1 MKLTHKLRLLFFAVS
16 TIPLFISS
24 AIMLVMN
31 YKATV
36 EDIYSYYDTFV
47 DNAASSVSAFFHE
60 KTSVASTLSKND
72 HVVNHEWSDIEAS
85 MKAVVA
91 DGTFEK
97 IILAFNDGTYHNTG
111 GGNPHFDG
119 KQTSDNKSPTA
130 KLSSIAIR
138 DYFKDII
145 TNNKAEK
152 NMSYVSEPV
161 VSLSNGVRQIMVCQ
175 TLHKNGHLNG
185 MIAGSVS
192 WNLFAKELETLQK
205 QAKDTFGAEVKF
217 LIVNDQGN
225 IVYHWDDS
233 MMVRVKEENGTKISV
248 TSSIAELPQ
257 SFTEYAQRMVARD
270 ESFTTVEYNLD
281 KTRELFSFCP
291 IDGTYMTLGIF
302 IERAPLF
309 AQVRSLLSFAVIWL
323 VFVTVL
329 VLIVSFAFSRN
340 IVMPLSTIANSF
352 GTLATGA
359 GDLTV
364 RLTSREGGND
374 VMARIS
380 SNFNN
385 FLGKLG
391 DIIRSIQSE
400 AAQLG
405 NVSSNL
411 NDNVSRTKNAINDI
425 NQKTDV
431 LSKNAINLSASI
443 EETTSTVHEISK
455 TIESLNYQ
463 IGNQANSVNES
474 SAAIEE
480 MVANIQSVSNNL
492 GRASK
497 TFTELKGASET
508 GRNTMEGVIE
518 SVKETA
524 QHSQQL
530 LEANELIETIAS
542 QTNLLAMN
550 AAIEAA
556 HAGDAG
562 KGFSVVAD
570 EIRKLAEDTSEQ
582 SKKIAEMLRVVVSN
596 IGNVVDQSTD
606 ANTVFEDISGQIG
619 NVNDLMSE
627 ISMSMN
633 EQAEGSQQVLES
645 LRTMQNTTTLILNGS
660 TEMNTGASMV
670 QNEMVNLR
678 DFAYQVKEVTQ
689 NVSDRMEQIS
699 TSVDSVASLSG
710 ENNSLSD
717 NLYPV
722 HPSAHHRAFCCWLVT
737 MM

>member
-1 MKLTHKLRLLFFAVS
+1 
-16 TIPLFISS
+16 
-24 AIMLVMN
+24 MLVMN

-60 KTSVASTLSKND
+60 KTSVASTLSKNE
-72 HVVNHEWSDIEAS
+72 HVVNHEWTDIEAS

-111 GGNPHFDG
+111 GGNPYFDG
-119 KQTSDNKSPTA
+119 KQTSDNKSPNA

-192 WNLFAKELETLQK
+192 WNLFANELEVLQK
-205 QAKDTFGAEVKF
+205 QAKDTFGANVKF

-225 IVYHWDDS
+225 IVYHWDDN
-233 MMVRVKEENGTKISV
+233 MMVRVKEENGAKISV
-248 TSSIAELPQ
+248 TSSVNELPQ
-257 SFTEYAQRMVARD
+257 DFSEYAQKMVTRD
-270 ESFTTVEYNLD
+270 ESFMTVEYKLD
-281 KTRELFSFCP
+281 NTPELFSFCP
-291 IDGTYMTLGIF
+291 IEGTYMTLGIF

-309 AQVRSLLSFAVIWL
+309 AKIRSQLSFAAIWL
-323 VFVTVL
+323 IFITVL

-364 RLTSREGGND
+364 RLASKEGGND

-425 NQKTDV
+425 NEKTDV

-497 TFTELKGASET
+497 TFTDLKGASET

-699 TSVDSVASLSG
+699 TSVDSVSSLSS
-710 ENNSLSD
+710 ENNNLSD
-717 NLYPV
+717 NLYEQTKG
-722 HPSAHHRAFCCWLVT
+722 FKL
-737 MM
+737 

>member
-1 MKLTHKLRLLFFAVS
+1 
-16 TIPLFISS
+16 
-24 AIMLVMN
+24 MLVMN

-323 VFVTVL
+323 VFVTVV
-329 VLIVSFAFSRN
+329 VLIVSFAFSKN

-717 NLYPV
+717 NLYEQTKG
-722 HPSAHHRAFCCWLVT
+722 FKL
-737 MM
+737 

>member
-1 MKLTHKLRLLFFAVS
+1 MKLTHKLRALFFAVS
-16 TIPLFISS
+16 TIPLFVSS
-24 AIMLVMN
+24 AMLLIMN

-36 EDIYSYYDTFV
+36 GDIYAYYETYV
-47 DNAASSVSAFFHE
+47 NNAASSVSDFFHE
-60 KTSVASTLSKND
+60 KVSVASTLSKVD
-72 HVVNHEWSDIEAS
+72 GVINHDWENVSSS
-85 MKAVVA
+85 MKAVVSE
-91 DGTFEK
+91 GTYEK

-111 GGNPHFDG
+111 GGNPYFDG
-119 KQTSDNKSPTA
+119 KQTSDNKSPNA

-138 DYFKDII
+138 DYFKDIV

-161 VSLSNGVRQIMVCQ
+161 VSLSNGVRQIMICQ

-185 MIAGSVS
+185 MIAGSIS
-192 WNLFAKELETLQK
+192 FDLFAKELQTLQE
-205 QAKDTFGAEVKF
+205 QAQKTFGTNVKF

-225 IVYHWDDS
+225 IVYHWDDN
-233 MMVRVKEENGTKISV
+233 MLVHVKEENGSKISV
-248 TSSIAELPQ
+248 TSSISDLP
-257 SFTEYAQRMVARD
+257 SNFVEYAQKMVSREKD
-270 ESFTTVEYNLD
+270 FGVVGYTLD
-281 KTRELFSFCP
+281 NTKELFSFAP
-291 IDGTYMTLGIF
+291 IDGTYMTMGIF
-302 IERAPLF
+302 VDRDPMF
-309 AQVRSLLSFAVIWL
+309 AQIRRQLGFAAIWL
-323 VFVTVL
+323 VFVT
-329 VLIVSFAFSRN
+329 LIVTVVSFIFSKR
-340 IVMPLSTIANSF
+340 IVLPLSTIANSF

-364 RLTSREGGND
+364 RLESKEDGND
-374 VMARIS
+374 VIARMS
-380 SNFNN
+380 TSFNH
-385 FLGKLG
+385 FLEMLG
-391 DIIRSIQSE
+391 NIIKSIQSE
-400 AAQLG
+400 AEQLG
-405 NVSSNL
+405 NVSNNL
-411 NDNVSRTKNAINDI
+411 NDTVSQTKTAIGDI
-425 NQKTDV
+425 NGQTDT

-582 SKKIAEMLRVVVSN
+582 SKKIAEMLRIVVSN

-660 TEMNTGASMV
+660 SEMNSGAAMV
-670 QNEMVNLR
+670 QKEMVNLR

-689 NVSDRMEQIS
+689 NVSQRMDQINN
-699 TSVDSVASLSG
+699 SVDSVSSLSG
-710 ENNSLSD
+710 KNNQLSD
-717 NLYPV
+717 DLYEQTKG
-722 HPSAHHRAFCCWLVT
+722 FKL
-737 MM
+737 

>member
-1 MKLTHKLRLLFFAVS
+1 MKLTHKLRMLFFAVS
-16 TIPLFISS
+16 TIPLFVSS
-24 AIMLVMN
+24 AMLLIMN
-31 YKATV
+31 YRATV
-36 EDIYSYYDTFV
+36 KDIHAYYETYV
-47 DNAASSVSAFFHE
+47 NNAASSVSAFFHE
-60 KTSVASTLSKND
+60 KMSVAATLSKMDNVID
-72 HVVNHEWSDIEAS
+72 HDWDNIAPS
-85 MKAVVA
+85 MKAVVS

-111 GGNPHFDG
+111 GGNPYFGG
-119 KQTSDNKSPTA
+119 KQTSDNKSPNA
-130 KLSSIAIR
+130 KLSSVAVR
-138 DYFKDII
+138 DYFKDIV
-145 TNNKAEK
+145 TNNKSEK
-152 NMSYVSEPV
+152 NMSYISEPV
-161 VSLSNGVRQIMVCQ
+161 VSLSNGVRQIMVCH

-185 MIAGSVS
+185 LIAGSVS
-192 WNLFAKELETLQK
+192 WDLFKKELDELQE
-205 QAKDTFGAEVKF
+205 QAQKTFGTNVKF
-217 LIVNDQGN
+217 LIVNEQGTV
-225 IVYHWDDS
+225 IYHWDDS
-233 MMVRVKEENGTKISV
+233 MIVHVKEENGNKISV
-248 TSSIAELPQ
+248 TTSISDLP
-257 SFTEYAQRMVARD
+257 SDFIEYAHKMVSRDTSMGVTEYR
-270 ESFTTVEYNLD
+270 LD
-281 KTRELFSFCP
+281 KTRELFSFAP
-291 IDGTYMTLGIF
+291 IEGTYMTLGVFIDRDPMFTEIRSQLGFAALWLIF
-302 IERAPLF
+302 ITL
-309 AQVRSLLSFAVIWL
+309 AV
-323 VFVTVL
+323 TA
-329 VLIVSFAFSRN
+329 VSFIFSKR

-364 RLTSREGGND
+364 RLASKENSND
-374 VMARIS
+374 VIARMS
-380 SNFNN
+380 TSFNR
-385 FLGKLG
+385 FLEMLAN
-391 DIIRSIQSE
+391 IIRSIQSE

-405 NVSSNL
+405 NVSTNL
-411 NDNVSRTKNAINDI
+411 NETVNQTKTAIGDI
-425 NQKTDV
+425 NNQTDN

-480 MVANIQSVSNNL
+480 MVANIQSVSTNL

-582 SKKIAEMLRVVVSN
+582 SKKIAEMLRIVVAN

-633 EQAEGSQQVLES
+633 EQSEGSQQVLES
-645 LRTMQNTTTLILNGS
+645 LRTMQNTTSIILNGS
-660 TEMNTGASMV
+660 SEMNSGAAMV
-670 QNEMVNLR
+670 QKEMINLR

-689 NVSDRMEQIS
+689 NVNERMDQINN
-699 TSVDSVASLSG
+699 SVDSVASLSDK
-710 ENNSLSD
+710 NSSLSD
-717 NLYPV
+717 DLYEQTKG
-722 HPSAHHRAFCCWLVT
+722 FKL
-737 MM
+737 

>member
-309 AQVRSLLSFAVIWL
+309 AQIRSLLSFAVIWL

-329 VLIVSFAFSRN
+329 VLIVSFAFSKN

-717 NLYPV
+717 NLYEQTKG
-722 HPSAHHRAFCCWLVT
+722 FKL
-737 MM
+737 

>member
-309 AQVRSLLSFAVIWL
+309 AQIRSLLSFAVIWL

-329 VLIVSFAFSRN
+329 VLIVSFAFSKN

-645 LRTMQNTTTLILNGS
+645 LRTMQYTTTLILNGS

-717 NLYPV
+717 NLYEQTKG
-722 HPSAHHRAFCCWLVT
+722 FKL
-737 MM
+737 

>member
-281 KTRELFSFCP
+281 KTRELFNFCP

-309 AQVRSLLSFAVIWL
+309 AQIRSLMSFAVIWL
-323 VFVTVL
+323 VFVTVV
-329 VLIVSFAFSRN
+329 VLIVSFAFSKN

-717 NLYPV
+717 NLYEQTKG
-722 HPSAHHRAFCCWLVT
+722 FKL
-737 MM
+737 

>member
-1 MKLTHKLRLLFFAVS
+1 
-16 TIPLFISS
+16 
-24 AIMLVMN
+24 MLVMN

-47 DNAASSVSAFFHE
+47 DNAAASVSAFFHE

-72 HVVNHEWSDIEAS
+72 HVVNHEWTDIEAS

-111 GGNPHFDG
+111 GGNPYFDG
-119 KQTSDNKSPTA
+119 KQTSDNKSPNA

-192 WNLFAKELETLQK
+192 WNLFANELEVLQK

-225 IVYHWDDS
+225 IVYHWDDN
-233 MMVRVKEENGTKISV
+233 MMVRVKEENGAKISV
-248 TSSIAELPQ
+248 TSSVNELPQ
-257 SFTEYAQRMVARD
+257 DFSEYAQKMVARD
-270 ESFTTVEYNLD
+270 ESFMTIEYKLD
-281 KTRELFSFCP
+281 NTSELFSFCP
-291 IDGTYMTLGIF
+291 VDGTYMTLGIF

-309 AQVRSLLSFAVIWL
+309 AKIRSQLSFAAIWL
-323 VFVTVL
+323 IFITVL
-329 VLIVSFAFSRN
+329 VLIVSFAFSKN

-364 RLTSREGGND
+364 RLASKEGGND

-497 TFTELKGASET
+497 TFTDLKGASET

-699 TSVDSVASLSG
+699 TSVDSVSSLSS
-710 ENNSLSD
+710 ENNNLSD
-717 NLYPV
+717 NLYEQTKG
-722 HPSAHHRAFCCWLVT
+722 FKL
-737 MM
+737 

>member
-1 MKLTHKLRLLFFAVS
+1 MKLTHKLRALFFAVS
-16 TIPLFISS
+16 TIPLFVSS
-24 AIMLVMN
+24 AMLLIMN

-36 EDIYSYYDTFV
+36 GDIYAYYETYV
-47 DNAASSVSAFFHE
+47 NNAASSVSAFFHE
-60 KTSVASTLSKND
+60 KVAVASTLSKVD
-72 HVVNHEWSDIEAS
+72 GVINHDWENVSSS
-85 MKAVVA
+85 MKAVVSE
-91 DGTFEK
+91 GTYEK

-111 GGNPHFDG
+111 GGNPYFDG
-119 KQTSDNKSPTA
+119 KQTSDNKSPNA

-138 DYFKDII
+138 DYFKDIV

-161 VSLSNGVRQIMVCQ
+161 VSLSNGVRQIMICQ

-185 MIAGSVS
+185 MIAGSIS
-192 WNLFAKELETLQK
+192 FDLFAKELQTLQE
-205 QAKDTFGAEVKF
+205 QAQETFGTNVKF

-225 IVYHWDDS
+225 IVYHWDEN
-233 MMVRVKEENGTKISV
+233 MLVHVKEENGSKISV
-248 TSSIAELPQ
+248 TSSISDLP
-257 SFTEYAQRMVARD
+257 SNFVEYAQKMVSREKD
-270 ESFTTVEYNLD
+270 FGVVGYTLD
-281 KTRELFSFCP
+281 NTKELFSFAP
-291 IDGTYMTLGIF
+291 IDGTYMTMGIF
-302 IERAPLF
+302 VDRDPMF
-309 AQVRSLLSFAVIWL
+309 AQIKSQLGFAAIWL
-323 VFVTVL
+323 VFVT
-329 VLIVSFAFSRN
+329 LIVTVVSFIFSKR
-340 IVMPLSTIANSF
+340 IVLPLSTIANSF

-364 RLTSREGGND
+364 RLESKEDGND
-374 VMARIS
+374 VIARMS
-380 SNFNN
+380 TSFNR
-385 FLGKLG
+385 FLEMLG
-391 DIIRSIQSE
+391 NIIKSIQSE
-400 AAQLG
+400 AEQLG
-405 NVSSNL
+405 NVSNNL
-411 NDNVSRTKNAINDI
+411 NDTVSQTKTAIGDI
-425 NQKTDV
+425 NGQTDT

-582 SKKIAEMLRVVVSN
+582 SKKIAEMLRIVVSN

-660 TEMNTGASMV
+660 SEMNSGAAMV
-670 QNEMVNLR
+670 QKEMVNLR

-689 NVSDRMEQIS
+689 NVSQRMDQINS
-699 TSVDSVASLSG
+699 SVDSVSSLSG
-710 ENNSLSD
+710 KNNQLSD
-717 NLYPV
+717 DLYEQTKG
-722 HPSAHHRAFCCWLVT
+722 FKL
-737 MM
+737 

>member
-1 MKLTHKLRLLFFAVS
+1 
-16 TIPLFISS
+16 
-24 AIMLVMN
+24 MLVMN

-60 KTSVASTLSKND
+60 KTSVASTLSKNE
-72 HVVNHEWSDIEAS
+72 HVVNHEWTDIEAS

-111 GGNPHFDG
+111 GGNPYFDG
-119 KQTSDNKSPTA
+119 KQTSDNKSPNA

-192 WNLFAKELETLQK
+192 WNLFANELEVLQK
-205 QAKDTFGAEVKF
+205 QAKDTFGANVKF

-225 IVYHWDDS
+225 IVYHWDDN
-233 MMVRVKEENGTKISV
+233 MMVRVKEENGAKISV
-248 TSSIAELPQ
+248 TSSVNELSQ
-257 SFTEYAQRMVARD
+257 DFSEYAQKMVTRD
-270 ESFTTVEYNLD
+270 ESFTTVEYKLD
-281 KTRELFSFCP
+281 NTPELFSFCP
-291 IDGTYMTLGIF
+291 IEGTYMTLGIF

-309 AQVRSLLSFAVIWL
+309 AKIRSQLSFAAIWL
-323 VFVTVL
+323 IFITVL
-329 VLIVSFAFSRN
+329 VLIVSFAFSKN

-364 RLTSREGGND
+364 RLASKENGND

-497 TFTELKGASET
+497 TFTDLKGASET

-699 TSVDSVASLSG
+699 TSVDSVSSLSS
-710 ENNSLSD
+710 ENNNLSD
-717 NLYPV
+717 NLYEQTKG
-722 HPSAHHRAFCCWLVT
+722 FKL
-737 MM
+737 

>member
-225 IVYHWDDS
+225 IVYHWDNS

-329 VLIVSFAFSRN
+329 VLIVSFAFSKN

-717 NLYPV
+717 NLYEQTKG
-722 HPSAHHRAFCCWLVT
+722 FKL
-737 MM
+737 

>member
-24 AIMLVMN
+24 AIMLMMN

-111 GGNPHFDG
+111 GGNPYFDG
-119 KQTSDNKSPTA
+119 RQTSDNKSPTA

-152 NMSYVSEPV
+152 VMSYVSEPV

-192 WNLFAKELETLQK
+192 WNLFAKELETLQA
-205 QAKDTFGAEVKF
+205 QAKETFGAEVKF

-225 IVYHWDDS
+225 IVYHWDDN
-233 MMVRVKEENGTKISV
+233 MMVRVKEENGNKISV

-270 ESFTTVEYNLD
+270 DSFTTIEYNLD
-281 KTRELFSFCP
+281 KTRELFSYCP

-309 AQVRSLLSFAVIWL
+309 AQIRSQLSFAAIWL
-323 VFVTVL
+323 IFITVL
-329 VLIVSFAFSRN
+329 VLIVSFAFSKN

-364 RLTSREGGND
+364 RLASKEGGND

-425 NQKTDV
+425 NEKTDV

-524 QHSQQL
+524 LHSQQL

-582 SKKIAEMLRVVVSN
+582 SKKIAEMLRIVVSN

-619 NVNDLMSE
+619 NVNDLMAE

-670 QNEMVNLR
+670 QKEMVNLR

-689 NVSDRMEQIS
+689 NVYDKMEQIS
-699 TSVDSVASLSG
+699 TSVDSVSSLSS
-710 ENNSLSD
+710 ENNNLSD
-717 NLYPV
+717 NLYEQTKG
-722 HPSAHHRAFCCWLVT
+722 FKL
-737 MM
+737 

>member
-1 MKLTHKLRLLFFAVS
+1 
-16 TIPLFISS
+16 
-24 AIMLVMN
+24 MLVMN

-47 DNAASSVSAFFHE
+47 DNAAASVSAFFHE

-72 HVVNHEWSDIEAS
+72 HVVNHEWTDIEAS

-111 GGNPHFDG
+111 GGNPYFDG
-119 KQTSDNKSPTA
+119 KQTSDNKSPNA

-192 WNLFAKELETLQK
+192 WNLFANELEVLQK

-225 IVYHWDDS
+225 IVYHWDDN
-233 MMVRVKEENGTKISV
+233 MMVRVKEENGAKISV
-248 TSSIAELPQ
+248 TSSVNELPQ
-257 SFTEYAQRMVARD
+257 DFSEYAQKMVARD
-270 ESFTTVEYNLD
+270 ESFMTVEYKLD
-281 KTRELFSFCP
+281 NTSELFSFCP
-291 IDGTYMTLGIF
+291 VDGTYMTLGIF

-309 AQVRSLLSFAVIWL
+309 AKIRSQLSFAAIWL
-323 VFVTVL
+323 IFITVL
-329 VLIVSFAFSRN
+329 VLIVSFAFSKN

-364 RLTSREGGND
+364 RLASKEGGND

-497 TFTELKGASET
+497 TFTDLKGASET

-699 TSVDSVASLSG
+699 TSVDSVSSLSS
-710 ENNSLSD
+710 ENNNLSD
-717 NLYPV
+717 NLYEQTKG
-722 HPSAHHRAFCCWLVT
+722 FKL
-737 MM
+737 

>member
-1 MKLTHKLRLLFFAVS
+1 
-16 TIPLFISS
+16 
-24 AIMLVMN
+24 MLVMN

-60 KTSVASTLSKND
+60 KTSVASTLSKNE
-72 HVVNHEWSDIEAS
+72 HVVNHEWTDIEAS

-111 GGNPHFDG
+111 GGNPYFDG
-119 KQTSDNKSPTA
+119 KQTSDNKSPNA

-192 WNLFAKELETLQK
+192 WNLFANELEVLQK
-205 QAKDTFGAEVKF
+205 QAKDTFGANVKF

-225 IVYHWDDS
+225 IVYHWDDN
-233 MMVRVKEENGTKISV
+233 MMVRVKEENGAKISV
-248 TSSIAELPQ
+248 TSSVNELPQ
-257 SFTEYAQRMVARD
+257 NFSEYAQKMVTRD
-270 ESFTTVEYNLD
+270 ESFTTIEYKLD
-281 KTRELFSFCP
+281 RTRELFSFCP
-291 IDGTYMTLGIF
+291 IEGTYMTLGIF

-309 AQVRSLLSFAVIWL
+309 AKIRSQLSFAAIWL
-323 VFVTVL
+323 IFITVL

-364 RLTSREGGND
+364 RLASKEGGND

-425 NQKTDV
+425 NEKTDV

-699 TSVDSVASLSG
+699 TSVDSVSSLSS
-710 ENNSLSD
+710 ENNNLSD
-717 NLYPV
+717 NLYEQTKG
-722 HPSAHHRAFCCWLVT
+722 FKL
-737 MM
+737 

>member
-1 MKLTHKLRLLFFAVS
+1 
-16 TIPLFISS
+16 
-24 AIMLVMN
+24 MLVMN

-60 KTSVASTLSKND
+60 KTSVASTLSKNE
-72 HVVNHEWSDIEAS
+72 HVVNHEWTDIEAS

-111 GGNPHFDG
+111 GGNPYFDG
-119 KQTSDNKSPTA
+119 KQTSDNKSPNA

-192 WNLFAKELETLQK
+192 WNLFANELEVLQK
-205 QAKDTFGAEVKF
+205 QAKDTFGANVKF

-225 IVYHWDDS
+225 IVYHWDDN
-233 MMVRVKEENGTKISV
+233 MMVRVKEENGAKISV
-248 TSSIAELPQ
+248 TSSVNELPQ
-257 SFTEYAQRMVARD
+257 DFSEYAQKMVTRD
-270 ESFTTVEYNLD
+270 ESFMTVEYKLD
-281 KTRELFSFCP
+281 NTPELFSFCP
-291 IDGTYMTLGIF
+291 IEGTYMTLGIF

-309 AQVRSLLSFAVIWL
+309 AKIRSQLSFAAIWL
-323 VFVTVL
+323 IFITVL

-364 RLTSREGGND
+364 RLASKENGND

-425 NQKTDV
+425 NEKTDV

-497 TFTELKGASET
+497 TFTDLKGASET

-699 TSVDSVASLSG
+699 TSVDSVSSLSS
-710 ENNSLSD
+710 ENNNLSD
-717 NLYPV
+717 NLYEQTKG
-722 HPSAHHRAFCCWLVT
+722 FKL
-737 MM
+737 

>member
-1 MKLTHKLRLLFFAVS
+1 MKLTYKLRLLFFAVS
-16 TIPLFISS
+16 SIPLFLSS
-24 AIMLVMN
+24 AMLLLMN
-31 YKATV
+31 FSSTTD
-36 EDIYSYYDTFV
+36 DIYSYYETYV
-47 DNAASSVSAFFHE
+47 DNSADTIASFFHE
-60 KTSVASTLSKND
+60 KLAVTSTLARIEDVAD
-72 HVVNHEWSDIEAS
+72 HKWANVESS
-85 MKAVVA
+85 MKDVVSA
-91 DGTFEK
+91 GTFEK

-111 GGNPHFDG
+111 GGNPYFDG
-119 KQTSDNKSPTA
+119 KQTSDNKSPNA
-130 KLSSIAIR
+130 KPSSIAIR
-138 DYFKDII
+138 DYFKDIV
-145 TNNKAEK
+145 TDNKTGK
-152 NMSYVSEPV
+152 SISYVSEPV
-161 VSLSNGVRQIMVCQ
+161 ISLSNGVRQIMICQ
-175 TLHKNGHLNG
+175 TLHKGGKING
-185 MIAGSVS
+185 MIAGSIS
-192 WNLFAKELETLQK
+192 WDLFAKEL
-205 QAKDTFGAEVKF
+205 AKIQENAKATFGADIKF

-225 IVYHWDDS
+225 IVYHWDDTK
-233 MMVRVKEENGTKISV
+233 MVRIKEENGNKVSV
-248 TSSIAELPQ
+248 TSSITELPSQ
-257 SFTEYAQRMVARD
+257 FLPYAEQMVARTED
-270 ESFTTVEYNLD
+270 FNTVEYRMSD
-281 KTRELFSFCP
+281 GKRMLFDFCP
-291 IDGTYMTLGIF
+291 IDGTFMTLGVF
-302 IERAPLF
+302 IERAPMF
-309 AQVRSLLSFAVIWL
+309 ADLRSQLNVAIIWL
-323 VFVTVL
+323 VAVTLIVL
-329 VLIVSFAFSRN
+329 VISFVFAKKIVT
-340 IVMPLSTIANSF
+340 PLSSIANNF
-352 GTLATGA
+352 GELATGG

-364 RLTSREGGND
+364 RLGVKQGSND
-374 VMARIS
+374 AISRIS
-380 SNFNN
+380 KNFNS
-385 FLGKLG
+385 FLEMLG
-391 DIIRSIQSE
+391 RIIRSIQSE
-400 AAQLG
+400 AEQLG
-405 NVSSNL
+405 RVSTDL
-411 NDNVSRTKNAINDI
+411 NETVNDTKTAIGDIND
-425 NQKTDV
+425 KTSA
-431 LSKNAINLSASI
+431 LSQNALNLSSSI
-443 EETTSTVHEISK
+443 EETTSTVHEISR

-582 SKKIAEMLRVVVSN
+582 SKKIAEMLHIVVSN

-645 LRTMQNTTTLILNGS
+645 LRAMQNTTSLILNGS

-670 QNEMVNLR
+670 QKEMVNLR

-689 NVSDRMEQIS
+689 NVNDRMAQIN
-699 TSVDSVASLSG
+699 TSVDSVSSLSNR
-710 ENNSLSD
+710 NNNLSD
-717 NLYPV
+717 DLY
-722 HPSAHHRAFCCWLVT
+722 AQTKGFKL
-737 MM
+737 

>member
-1 MKLTHKLRLLFFAVS
+1 
-16 TIPLFISS
+16 
-24 AIMLVMN
+24 MLVMN

-47 DNAASSVSAFFHE
+47 DNAAASVSAFFHE

-72 HVVNHEWSDIEAS
+72 HVVNHEWTDIEAS

-111 GGNPHFDG
+111 GGNPYFDG
-119 KQTSDNKSPTA
+119 KQTSDNKSPNA

-192 WNLFAKELETLQK
+192 WNLFANELEVLQK

-225 IVYHWDDS
+225 IVYHWDDN
-233 MMVRVKEENGTKISV
+233 MMVRVKEENGAKISV
-248 TSSIAELPQ
+248 TSSVNELPQ
-257 SFTEYAQRMVARD
+257 DFSEYAQKMVARD
-270 ESFTTVEYNLD
+270 ESFMTVEYKLD
-281 KTRELFSFCP
+281 NTSELFSFCP
-291 IDGTYMTLGIF
+291 VDGTYMTLGIF

-309 AQVRSLLSFAVIWL
+309 AKIRSQLSFAAIWL
-323 VFVTVL
+323 IFITVL
-329 VLIVSFAFSRN
+329 VLIVSFAFSKN

-364 RLTSREGGND
+364 RLASKEGGND

-497 TFTELKGASET
+497 TFTDLKGASET
-508 GRNTMEGVIE
+508 GRNTMDGVIE

-699 TSVDSVASLSG
+699 TSVDSVSSLSS
-710 ENNSLSD
+710 ENNNLSD
-717 NLYPV
+717 NLYEQTKG
-722 HPSAHHRAFCCWLVT
+722 FKL
-737 MM
+737 

>member
-1 MKLTHKLRLLFFAVS
+1 MH
-16 TIPLFISS
+16 
-24 AIMLVMN
+24 
-31 YKATV
+31 
-36 EDIYSYYDTFV
+36 
-47 DNAASSVSAFFHE
+47 
-60 KTSVASTLSKND
+60 
-72 HVVNHEWSDIEAS
+72 
-85 MKAVVA
+85 AVVVA
-91 DGTFEK
+91 NGHITD
-97 IILAFNDGTYHNTG
+97 Y
-111 GGNPHFDG
+111 
-119 KQTSDNKSPTA
+119 
-130 KLSSIAIR
+130 
-138 DYFKDII
+138 DYFKDIV

-161 VSLSNGVRQIMVCQ
+161 VSLSNGVRQIMICQ

-185 MIAGSVS
+185 MIAGSIS
-192 WNLFAKELETLQK
+192 FDLFAKELQTLQE
-205 QAKDTFGAEVKF
+205 QAQETFGTNVKF

-225 IVYHWDDS
+225 IVYHWDDN
-233 MMVRVKEENGTKISV
+233 MLVHVKEENGSKISV
-248 TSSIAELPQ
+248 TSSISDLP
-257 SFTEYAQRMVARD
+257 SNFVEYAQKMISREKNFGVVGY
-270 ESFTTVEYNLD
+270 TLD
-281 KTRELFSFCP
+281 NTKELFSFAP
-291 IDGTYMTLGIF
+291 IDGTYMTMGIF
-302 IERAPLF
+302 VDRDPMF
-309 AQVRSLLSFAVIWL
+309 AQIRSQLGFAAIWL
-323 VFVTVL
+323 VFVT
-329 VLIVSFAFSRN
+329 LIVTVVSFIFSKR
-340 IVMPLSTIANSF
+340 IVLPLSTIANSF

-364 RLTSREGGND
+364 RLESKEDGND
-374 VMARIS
+374 VIARMS
-380 SNFNN
+380 TSFNR
-385 FLGKLG
+385 FLEMLG
-391 DIIRSIQSE
+391 NIIKSIQSE
-400 AAQLG
+400 AEQLG
-405 NVSSNL
+405 NVSNNL
-411 NDNVSRTKNAINDI
+411 NDTVSQTKTAIGDI
-425 NQKTDV
+425 NGQTDT

-582 SKKIAEMLRVVVSN
+582 SKKIAEMLRIVVSN

-660 TEMNTGASMV
+660 SEMNSGAAMV
-670 QNEMVNLR
+670 QKEMVNLR

-689 NVSDRMEQIS
+689 NVSQRMDQINN
-699 TSVDSVASLSG
+699 SVDSVSSLSG
-710 ENNSLSD
+710 KNNQLSD
-717 NLYPV
+717 DLYEQTKG
-722 HPSAHHRAFCCWLVT
+722 FKL
-737 MM
+737 

>member
-1 MKLTHKLRLLFFAVS
+1 MKLTYKLRLLFFAVS

-24 AIMLVMN
+24 TLLLVMD
-31 YKATV
+31 YSATAN
-36 EDIYSYYDTFV
+36 DIYSYYETFV
-47 DNAASSVSAFFHE
+47 DNASSSVAAFFHE
-60 KTSVASTLSKND
+60 KTSVTATLAKMDN
-72 HVVNHEWSDIEAS
+72 VINHDWDNVSSS
-85 MKAVVA
+85 MKLVV
-91 DGTFEK
+91 DNGTFEK

-111 GGNPHFDG
+111 GGNPYFEG
-119 KQTSDNKSPTA
+119 KQTSDNKSQNA

-138 DYFKDII
+138 DYFKDIV
-145 TNNKAEK
+145 TNNKSERT
-152 NMSYVSEPV
+152 MSYVSEPV
-161 VSLSNGVRQIMVCQ
+161 VSLSNGVRQIMICE

-192 WNLFAKELETLQK
+192 WALFAKELEKIQQ
-205 QAKDTFGAEVKF
+205 QAKDTFDAEVKF

-233 MMVRVKEENGTKISV
+233 KMVRVKEENGSKISV
-248 TSSIAELPQ
+248 TSSISELNP
-257 SFTEYAQRMVARD
+257 SFMEYAEKMVARD
-270 ESFTTVEYNLD
+270 ETSKTSEYKLD
-281 KTRELFSFCP
+281 NKRQLFSFCP
-291 IDGTYMTLGIF
+291 IEETSMTMGIF
-302 IERAPLF
+302 IDRDPLF
-309 AQVRSLLSFAVIWL
+309 EEIQRHLSVAFILILLITVI
-323 VFVTVL
+323 VT
-329 VLIVSFAFSRN
+329 IVSFAFSKN

-364 RLTSREGGND
+364 RLNSKENSND
-374 VMARIS
+374 VIARMS
-380 SNFNN
+380 TSFNR
-385 FLGKLG
+385 FLETLGK
-391 DIIRSIQSE
+391 IIHSIQSE

-405 NVSSNL
+405 NVSTNL
-411 NDNVSRTKNAINDI
+411 NETVNQTKTAIGDINDQTG
-425 NQKTDV
+425 N

-570 EIRKLAEDTSEQ
+570 EIRKLAEDTAEQ

-633 EQAEGSQQVLES
+633 EQSEGSQQVLES
-645 LRTMQNTTTLILNGS
+645 LRNMQNTTSLILNGS
-660 TEMNTGASMV
+660 TEMNSGAAMV
-670 QNEMVNLR
+670 QKEMVNLR

-689 NVSDRMEQIS
+689 NVNDRMEQIS
-699 TSVDSVASLSG
+699 NSVDSVSSLSG
-710 ENNSLSD
+710 KNNQLSD
-717 NLYPV
+717 DLYEQTKG
-722 HPSAHHRAFCCWLVT
+722 FKL
-737 MM
+737 

>member
-24 AIMLVMN
+24 AIMLMMN

-111 GGNPHFDG
+111 GGNPYFDG

-145 TNNKAEK
+145 TNNKTEK
-152 NMSYVSEPV
+152 VMSYVSEPV

-192 WNLFAKELETLQK
+192 WNLFAKELETLQA
-205 QAKDTFGAEVKF
+205 QAKETFGAEVKF

-233 MMVRVKEENGTKISV
+233 MMVRVKEENGNKISV

-270 ESFTTVEYNLD
+270 DSFTTIEYNLD
-281 KTRELFSFCP
+281 KTRELFSYCP

-309 AQVRSLLSFAVIWL
+309 AQIRSQLSFAAIWL
-323 VFVTVL
+323 IFITVL
-329 VLIVSFAFSRN
+329 VLIVSFAFSKN

-364 RLTSREGGND
+364 RLASKEGGND

-425 NQKTDV
+425 NEKTDV

-497 TFTELKGASET
+497 TFTELKGASDT

-582 SKKIAEMLRVVVSN
+582 SKKIAEMLRIVVSN

-619 NVNDLMSE
+619 NVNDLMAE

-670 QNEMVNLR
+670 QKEMVNLR

-689 NVSDRMEQIS
+689 NVYDKMEQIS
-699 TSVDSVASLSG
+699 TSVDSVSSLSN
-710 ENNSLSD
+710 ENNNLSD
-717 NLYPV
+717 NLYEQTKG
-722 HPSAHHRAFCCWLVT
+722 FKL
-737 MM
+737 

>member
-323 VFVTVL
+323 VFVTVV
-329 VLIVSFAFSRN
+329 VLIVSFAFSKN

-717 NLYPV
+717 NLYEQTKG
-722 HPSAHHRAFCCWLVT
+722 FKL
-737 MM
+737 

>member
-1 MKLTHKLRLLFFAVS
+1 
-16 TIPLFISS
+16 
-24 AIMLVMN
+24 MN

-47 DNAASSVSAFFHE
+47 DNAAASVSAFFHE

-72 HVVNHEWSDIEAS
+72 HVVNHEWTDIEAS

-111 GGNPHFDG
+111 GGNPYFDG
-119 KQTSDNKSPTA
+119 KQTSDNKSPNA

-192 WNLFAKELETLQK
+192 WNLFANELEVLQK

-225 IVYHWDDS
+225 IVYHWDDN
-233 MMVRVKEENGTKISV
+233 MMVRVKEENGAKISV
-248 TSSIAELPQ
+248 TSSVNELPQ
-257 SFTEYAQRMVARD
+257 DFSEYAQKMVARD
-270 ESFTTVEYNLD
+270 ESFMTVEYKLD
-281 KTRELFSFCP
+281 NTSELFSFCP
-291 IDGTYMTLGIF
+291 VDGTYMTLGIF

-309 AQVRSLLSFAVIWL
+309 AKIRSQLSFAAIWL
-323 VFVTVL
+323 IFITVL
-329 VLIVSFAFSRN
+329 VLIVSFAFSKN

-364 RLTSREGGND
+364 RLASKEGGND

-497 TFTELKGASET
+497 TFTDLKGASET

-699 TSVDSVASLSG
+699 TSVDSVSSLSS
-710 ENNSLSD
+710 ENNNLSD
-717 NLYPV
+717 NLYEQTKG
-722 HPSAHHRAFCCWLVT
+722 FKL
-737 MM
+737 

>member
-1 MKLTHKLRLLFFAVS
+1 MKLTHKLRALFFAVS
-16 TIPLFISS
+16 TIPLFVSS
-24 AIMLVMN
+24 AMLLIMN
-31 YKATV
+31 FRATID
-36 EDIYSYYDTFV
+36 DIYAYYDTYV
-47 DNAASSVSAFFHE
+47 NNAASSVSAFFHE
-60 KTSVASTLSKND
+60 KVSVASTLSKMNSVID
-72 HVVNHEWSDIEAS
+72 HDWDEVSSS
-85 MKAVVA
+85 MKAVVN

-111 GGNPHFDG
+111 GGNPYFEG
-119 KQTSDNKSPTA
+119 KQTSDNKSPSA
-130 KLSSIAIR
+130 KLSSIAVR
-138 DYFKDII
+138 DYFKDIV
-145 TNNKAEK
+145 TNNKSEK
-152 NMSYVSEPV
+152 NMSYISEPV

-192 WNLFAKELETLQK
+192 WDLFAKELQTLQE
-205 QAKDTFGAEVKF
+205 QAQKTFGTNVKF
-217 LIVNDQGN
+217 LIVNNMGN
-225 IVYHWDDS
+225 IVYHWDDA
-233 MMVRVKEENGTKISV
+233 MMVHVKEENGNKISV
-248 TSSIAELPQ
+248 MSSISDLP
-257 SFTEYAQRMVARD
+257 SDFIEYAHGMVSRD
-270 ESFTTVEYNLD
+270 ESVGVVEYRMDN
-281 KTRELFSFCP
+281 TRELFAFAP
-291 IDGTYMTLGIF
+291 IGGTYMTLG
-302 IERAPLF
+302 
-309 AQVRSLLSFAVIWL
+309 
-323 VFVTVL
+323 VFVDRDPMFGEIRNQLGFAALWLILITVA
-329 VLIVSFAFSRN
+329 VTIVSFVFSKR

-364 RLTSREGGND
+364 RLNAKEDSND
-374 VMARIS
+374 VVARMS
-380 SNFNN
+380 TSFNR
-385 FLGKLG
+385 FLEMLG
-391 DIIRSIQSE
+391 NIIRSIQSE
-400 AAQLG
+400 AEQLG
-405 NVSSNL
+405 NVSTNL
-411 NDNVSRTKNAINDI
+411 NETVNQTKTAIGDI
-425 NQKTDV
+425 NSQTGT

-582 SKKIAEMLRVVVSN
+582 SKKIAEMLRIVVSN

-670 QNEMVNLR
+670 QKEMVNLR

-689 NVSDRMEQIS
+689 NVSDKVGQINR
-699 TSVDSVASLSG
+699 SVDSVSSLSNK
-710 ENNSLSD
+710 NNDLSD
-717 NLYPV
+717 ELYEQTKG
-722 HPSAHHRAFCCWLVT
+722 FKL
-737 MM
+737 

>member
-24 AIMLVMN
+24 AIMLIMN

-36 EDIYSYYDTFV
+36 GDIYSYYDTFV

-60 KTSVASTLSKND
+60 KTSVASTLSKNS

-111 GGNPHFDG
+111 GGNPYFDG

-152 NMSYVSEPV
+152 VMSYVSEPV

-192 WNLFAKELETLQK
+192 WNLFAKELETLQA
-205 QAKDTFGAEVKF
+205 QAKETFGAEVKF

-225 IVYHWDDS
+225 IVYHWDDN
-233 MMVRVKEENGTKISV
+233 MMVRVKEENGNKISV

-270 ESFTTVEYNLD
+270 DSFTTIEYNLD
-281 KTRELFSFCP
+281 KTRELFNYCP

-309 AQVRSLLSFAVIWL
+309 AQIRSQMSFAAIWL
-323 VFVTVL
+323 IFITVL
-329 VLIVSFAFSRN
+329 VLIVSFAFSKN

-364 RLTSREGGND
+364 RLASKEGGND

-425 NQKTDV
+425 NEKTDV

-582 SKKIAEMLRVVVSN
+582 SKKIAEMLRIVVSN

-619 NVNDLMSE
+619 NVNDLMAE

-670 QNEMVNLR
+670 QKEMVNLR

-689 NVSDRMEQIS
+689 NVYDKMEQIS
-699 TSVDSVASLSG
+699 TSVDSVSSLSS
-710 ENNSLSD
+710 ENNNLSD
-717 NLYPV
+717 NLYEQTKG
-722 HPSAHHRAFCCWLVT
+722 FKL
-737 MM
+737 

>member
-1 MKLTHKLRLLFFAVS
+1 M
-16 TIPLFISS
+16 
-24 AIMLVMN
+24 
-31 YKATV
+31 
-36 EDIYSYYDTFV
+36 
-47 DNAASSVSAFFHE
+47 
-60 KTSVASTLSKND
+60 
-72 HVVNHEWSDIEAS
+72 
-85 MKAVVA
+85 
-91 DGTFEK
+91 
-97 IILAFNDGTYHNTG
+97 
-111 GGNPHFDG
+111 
-119 KQTSDNKSPTA
+119 
-130 KLSSIAIR
+130 
-138 DYFKDII
+138 
-145 TNNKAEK
+145 
-152 NMSYVSEPV
+152 
-161 VSLSNGVRQIMVCQ
+161 
-175 TLHKNGHLNG
+175 
-185 MIAGSVS
+185 
-192 WNLFAKELETLQK
+192 
-205 QAKDTFGAEVKF
+205 
-217 LIVNDQGN
+217 
-225 IVYHWDDS
+225 
-233 MMVRVKEENGTKISV
+233 
-248 TSSIAELPQ
+248 
-257 SFTEYAQRMVARD
+257 
-270 ESFTTVEYNLD
+270 
-281 KTRELFSFCP
+281 
-291 IDGTYMTLGIF
+291 
-302 IERAPLF
+302 F

-323 VFVTVL
+323 VFVTVV
-329 VLIVSFAFSRN
+329 VLIVSFAFSKN

-562 KGFSVVAD
+562 KGFS
-570 EIRKLAEDTSEQ
+570 
-582 SKKIAEMLRVVVSN
+582 
-596 IGNVVDQSTD
+596 
-606 ANTVFEDISGQIG
+606 
-619 NVNDLMSE
+619 
-627 ISMSMN
+627 
-633 EQAEGSQQVLES
+633 
-645 LRTMQNTTTLILNGS
+645 
-660 TEMNTGASMV
+660 
-670 QNEMVNLR
+670 
-678 DFAYQVKEVTQ
+678 
-689 NVSDRMEQIS
+689 
-699 TSVDSVASLSG
+699 
-710 ENNSLSD
+710 
-717 NLYPV
+717 
-722 HPSAHHRAFCCWLVT
+722 PSAVREGLNL
-737 MM
+737 

>member
-281 KTRELFSFCP
+281 KTRELFSFSP

-309 AQVRSLLSFAVIWL
+309 AQIRSLMSFAVIWL
-323 VFVTVL
+323 VFVTVV
-329 VLIVSFAFSRN
+329 VLIVSFAFSKN

-717 NLYPV
+717 NLYEQTKG
-722 HPSAHHRAFCCWLVT
+722 FKL
-737 MM
+737 

>member
-1 MKLTHKLRLLFFAVS
+1 MKLTHKLRALFFAVS
-16 TIPLFISS
+16 TIPLFVSS
-24 AIMLVMN
+24 AMLLIMN

-36 EDIYSYYDTFV
+36 GDIYAYYETYV
-47 DNAASSVSAFFHE
+47 NNAASSVSAFFHE
-60 KTSVASTLSKND
+60 KVSVASTLSKVD
-72 HVVNHEWSDIEAS
+72 GVINHDWENVSSS
-85 MKAVVA
+85 MKAVVSE
-91 DGTFEK
+91 GTYEK

-111 GGNPHFDG
+111 GGNPYFDG
-119 KQTSDNKSPTA
+119 KQTSDNKSPNA

-138 DYFKDII
+138 DYFKDIV

-161 VSLSNGVRQIMVCQ
+161 VSLSNGVRQIMICQ

-185 MIAGSVS
+185 MIAGSIS
-192 WNLFAKELETLQK
+192 FDLFAKELQTLQE
-205 QAKDTFGAEVKF
+205 QAQKTFGTNVKF

-225 IVYHWDDS
+225 IVYHWDEN
-233 MMVRVKEENGTKISV
+233 MLVHVKEENGSKISV
-248 TSSIAELPQ
+248 TSSISDLP
-257 SFTEYAQRMVARD
+257 SDFVEYAQKMVSREKD
-270 ESFTTVEYNLD
+270 FGVVGYTLD
-281 KTRELFSFCP
+281 NTKELFSFAP
-291 IDGTYMTLGIF
+291 IDGTYMTMGVF
-302 IERAPLF
+302 IDRDPMF
-309 AQVRSLLSFAVIWL
+309 AQIRRQLGFAVIWL
-323 VFVTVL
+323 VFVT
-329 VLIVSFAFSRN
+329 LIVTVVSFIFSKR
-340 IVMPLSTIANSF
+340 IVLPLSTIANSF

-364 RLTSREGGND
+364 RLESKEDGND
-374 VMARIS
+374 VIARMS
-380 SNFNN
+380 TSFNR
-385 FLGKLG
+385 FLEMLG
-391 DIIRSIQSE
+391 NIIKSIQSE
-400 AAQLG
+400 AEQLG
-405 NVSSNL
+405 NVSNNL
-411 NDNVSRTKNAINDI
+411 NDTVSQTKTAIGDI
-425 NQKTDV
+425 NGQTDT

-582 SKKIAEMLRVVVSN
+582 SKKIAEMLRIVVSN

-660 TEMNTGASMV
+660 SEMNSGAAMV
-670 QNEMVNLR
+670 QKEMVNLR

-689 NVSDRMEQIS
+689 NVSQRMDQINS
-699 TSVDSVASLSG
+699 SVDSVSSLSG
-710 ENNSLSD
+710 KNNQLSD
-717 NLYPV
+717 DLYEQTKG
-722 HPSAHHRAFCCWLVT
+722 FKL
-737 MM
+737 

>member
-281 KTRELFSFCP
+281 KTRELFSFSP

-323 VFVTVL
+323 VFVTVV
-329 VLIVSFAFSRN
+329 VLIVSFAFSKN

-717 NLYPV
+717 NLYEQTKG
-722 HPSAHHRAFCCWLVT
+722 FKL
-737 MM
+737 

>member
-1 MKLTHKLRLLFFAVS
+1 
-16 TIPLFISS
+16 
-24 AIMLVMN
+24 MLVMN

-47 DNAASSVSAFFHE
+47 DNAAASVSAFFHE

-72 HVVNHEWSDIEAS
+72 HVVNHEWTDIEAS

-111 GGNPHFDG
+111 GGNPYFDG
-119 KQTSDNKSPTA
+119 KQTSDNKSPNA

-161 VSLSNGVRQIMVCQ
+161 FSLSNGVIQIMVCQ

-192 WNLFAKELETLQK
+192 WNLFANELEVLQK

-225 IVYHWDDS
+225 IVYHWDDN
-233 MMVRVKEENGTKISV
+233 MMVRVKEENGAKISV
-248 TSSIAELPQ
+248 TSSVNELPQ
-257 SFTEYAQRMVARD
+257 DFSEYAQKMVARD
-270 ESFTTVEYNLD
+270 ESFMTVEYKLD
-281 KTRELFSFCP
+281 NTSELFSFCP
-291 IDGTYMTLGIF
+291 VDGTYMTLGIF

-309 AQVRSLLSFAVIWL
+309 AKIRSQLSFAAIWL
-323 VFVTVL
+323 IFITVL
-329 VLIVSFAFSRN
+329 VLIVSFAFSKN

-364 RLTSREGGND
+364 RLASKEGGND

-443 EETTSTVHEISK
+443 EETTSTVNEISK

-582 SKKIAEMLRVVVSN
+582 SKKIAEMLRIVVSN

-670 QNEMVNLR
+670 QKEMVNLR

-689 NVSDRMEQIS
+689 NVSDKVGQINR
-699 TSVDSVASLSG
+699 SVDSVSSLSNK
-710 ENNSLSD
+710 NNDLSD
-717 NLYPV
+717 ELYEQTKG
-722 HPSAHHRAFCCWLVT
+722 FKL
-737 MM
+737 

>member
-1 MKLTHKLRLLFFAVS
+1 MKLTHKLRALFFAVS
-16 TIPLFISS
+16 TIPLFVSS
-24 AIMLVMN
+24 AMMLIMN
-31 YKATV
+31 FRATIN
-36 EDIYSYYDTFV
+36 DIYAYYDTYV
-47 DNAASSVSAFFHE
+47 NNAAASVSAFFHE
-60 KTSVASTLSKND
+60 KTSVASTLSKMDSVID
-72 HVVNHEWSDIEAS
+72 HNWDEVSSS
-85 MKAVVA
+85 MKAVVN

-111 GGNPHFDG
+111 GGNPYFDG
-119 KQTSDNKSPTA
+119 KQTSDNKSPNA

-138 DYFKDII
+138 DYFKDIV

-152 NMSYVSEPV
+152 NMSYISEPV

-192 WNLFAKELETLQK
+192 WDLFAKELETLQE
-205 QAKDTFGAEVKF
+205 QAQRTFGTNVKF
-217 LIVNDQGN
+217 LIVNNLGN
-225 IVYHWDDS
+225 IVYHWDDA
-233 MMVRVKEENGTKISV
+233 MMVHVKEENGNKISV
-248 TSSIAELPQ
+248 ISSISDLPAD
-257 SFTEYAQRMVARD
+257 FIEYAHNMVSNDTSAGV
-270 ESFTTVEYNLD
+270 VEYKMDN
-281 KTRELFSFCP
+281 TRELFAFAP
-291 IDGTYMTLGIF
+291 IGGTYMSLGVF
-302 IERAPLF
+302 IDRDPMF
-309 AQVRSLLSFAVIWL
+309 AEIRNQLGFAALWL
-323 VFVTVL
+323 ILITAAVTV
-329 VLIVSFAFSRN
+329 VSFIFSKR

-364 RLTSREGGND
+364 RLNAKEDSND
-374 VMARIS
+374 VVARMS
-380 SNFNN
+380 SSFNR
-385 FLGKLG
+385 FLEMLG
-391 DIIRSIQSE
+391 NIIRSIQSE
-400 AAQLG
+400 AEQLG
-405 NVSSNL
+405 NVSTDL
-411 NDNVSRTKNAINDI
+411 NETVNQTKDAIGDI
-425 NQKTDV
+425 NSQTGT

-582 SKKIAEMLRVVVSN
+582 SKKIAEMLRIVVSN

-670 QNEMVNLR
+670 QKEMVNLR

-689 NVSDRMEQIS
+689 NVSNKVAQINN
-699 TSVDSVASLSG
+699 SVDSVSSLSNK
-710 ENNSLSD
+710 NNDLSD
-717 NLYPV
+717 ELYEQTKG
-722 HPSAHHRAFCCWLVT
+722 FKL
-737 MM
+737 

>member
-329 VLIVSFAFSRN
+329 VLIVSFAFSKN

-717 NLYPV
+717 NLYEQTKG
-722 HPSAHHRAFCCWLVT
+722 FKL
-737 MM
+737 

>member
-24 AIMLVMN
+24 AIMLMMN

-111 GGNPHFDG
+111 GGNPYFDG

-145 TNNKAEK
+145 TNNKTEK
-152 NMSYVSEPV
+152 VMSYVSEPV

-192 WNLFAKELETLQK
+192 WNLFAKELETLQA
-205 QAKDTFGAEVKF
+205 QAKETFGAEVKF

-233 MMVRVKEENGTKISV
+233 MMVRVKEENGNKISV

-270 ESFTTVEYNLD
+270 DSFTTIEYNLD
-281 KTRELFSFCP
+281 KTRELFSYCP

-309 AQVRSLLSFAVIWL
+309 AQIRSQLSFAAIWL
-323 VFVTVL
+323 IFITVL
-329 VLIVSFAFSRN
+329 VLIVSFAFSKN

-364 RLTSREGGND
+364 RLASKEGGND

-425 NQKTDV
+425 NEKTDV

-582 SKKIAEMLRVVVSN
+582 SKKIAEMLRIVVSN

-619 NVNDLMSE
+619 NVNDLMAE

-670 QNEMVNLR
+670 QKEMVNLR

-689 NVSDRMEQIS
+689 NVYDKMEQIS
-699 TSVDSVASLSG
+699 TSVDSVSSLSN
-710 ENNSLSD
+710 ENNNLSD
-717 NLYPV
+717 NLYEQTKG
-722 HPSAHHRAFCCWLVT
+722 FKL
-737 MM
+737 

>member
-281 KTRELFSFCP
+281 KTRELFSFSP

-309 AQVRSLLSFAVIWL
+309 AQIRSLLSFAVIWL

-329 VLIVSFAFSRN
+329 VLIVSFAFSKN

-717 NLYPV
+717 NLYEQTKG
-722 HPSAHHRAFCCWLVT
+722 FKL
-737 MM
+737 

>member
-24 AIMLVMN
+24 AIMLMMN

-111 GGNPHFDG
+111 GGNPYFDG

-145 TNNKAEK
+145 TNNKTEK
-152 NMSYVSEPV
+152 VMSYVSEPV

-192 WNLFAKELETLQK
+192 WNLFAKELETLQA
-205 QAKDTFGAEVKF
+205 QAKETFGAEVKF

-225 IVYHWDDS
+225 IVYHWDDN
-233 MMVRVKEENGTKISV
+233 MMVRVKEENGNKISV

-257 SFTEYAQRMVARD
+257 DFTEYAQRMVARD
-270 ESFTTVEYNLD
+270 DSFTTIEYNLD
-281 KTRELFSFCP
+281 KTRELFNYCP

-309 AQVRSLLSFAVIWL
+309 AQIRSQLSFAAIWL
-323 VFVTVL
+323 IFITVL
-329 VLIVSFAFSRN
+329 VLIVSFAFSKN

-364 RLTSREGGND
+364 RLASKEGGND

-425 NQKTDV
+425 NEKTDV

-582 SKKIAEMLRVVVSN
+582 SKKIAEMLRIVVSN

-619 NVNDLMSE
+619 NVNDLMAE

-670 QNEMVNLR
+670 QKEMVNLR

-689 NVSDRMEQIS
+689 NVYDKMEQIS
-699 TSVDSVASLSG
+699 TSVDSVSSLSS
-710 ENNSLSD
+710 ENNNLSD
-717 NLYPV
+717 NLYEQTKG
-722 HPSAHHRAFCCWLVT
+722 FKL
-737 MM
+737 

>member
-1 MKLTHKLRLLFFAVS
+1 
-16 TIPLFISS
+16 
-24 AIMLVMN
+24 
-31 YKATV
+31 
-36 EDIYSYYDTFV
+36 
-47 DNAASSVSAFFHE
+47 
-60 KTSVASTLSKND
+60 
-72 HVVNHEWSDIEAS
+72 
-85 MKAVVA
+85 
-91 DGTFEK
+91 
-97 IILAFNDGTYHNTG
+97 
-111 GGNPHFDG
+111 
-119 KQTSDNKSPTA
+119 
-130 KLSSIAIR
+130 
-138 DYFKDII
+138 
-145 TNNKAEK
+145 
-152 NMSYVSEPV
+152 
-161 VSLSNGVRQIMVCQ
+161 
-175 TLHKNGHLNG
+175 
-185 MIAGSVS
+185 
-192 WNLFAKELETLQK
+192 
-205 QAKDTFGAEVKF
+205 
-217 LIVNDQGN
+217 
-225 IVYHWDDS
+225 
-233 MMVRVKEENGTKISV
+233 
-248 TSSIAELPQ
+248 
-257 SFTEYAQRMVARD
+257 
-270 ESFTTVEYNLD
+270 
-281 KTRELFSFCP
+281 
-291 IDGTYMTLGIF
+291 MTLGIF

-309 AQVRSLLSFAVIWL
+309 AKIRSQLSFAAIWL
-323 VFVTVL
+323 IFITVL

-364 RLTSREGGND
+364 RLASKENGND

-497 TFTELKGASET
+497 TFTDLKGASET

-699 TSVDSVASLSG
+699 TSVDSVSSLSS
-710 ENNSLSD
+710 ENNNLSD
-717 NLYPV
+717 NLYEQTKG
-722 HPSAHHRAFCCWLVT
+722 FKL
-737 MM
+737 